1 MSPGARR
8 RRLALYVVLALV
20 LPACLWVGRRDH
32 DPWIDQALVRQ
43 RIREWIR
50 GSLQLLVQ
58 YAIPGGI
65 ALFFIRRACGAG
77 RRRHRLQDR

>member
-20 LPACLWVGRRDH
+20 LLACLWVGWRDH

-65 ALFFIRRACGAG
+65 ALSFTRRACGAG